1 MLDYSLT
8 YDQKKRNARMIIPQ
22 SGMVNFAHILRICRN
37 LVEVGIRNAISG
49 A

>member
-1 MLDYSLT
+1 MFNFT
-8 YDQKKRNARMIIPQ
+8 PHHIAKIAEAIIVR
-22 SGMVNFAHILRICRN
+22 GFAEIRICRN